1 MPQIKKQKSVKRAWT
16 DEEDQKLVQKI
27 METGPLKWDY
37 ISSQIGGVRTG
48 KQCRERWHNQL
59 NPLLKRNVWN
69 VEEEW
74 LLYLMKQRVSNHWS
88 DMAIELLGR
97 SDNTIKNYW
106 NSNQKRF

>member
-1 MPQIKKQKSVKRAWT
+1 
-16 DEEDQKLVQKI
+16 

-37 ISSQIGGVRTG
+37 ISTQLGGVRTG

-106 NSNQKRF
+106 NSNQKRFQASYAKFLNEYLDNILKQHEQN

>member
-1 MPQIKKQKSVKRAWT
+1 MNPSMIKGPWSQ
-16 DEEDQKLVQKI
+16 EEDDRLAYNVKKF
-27 METGPLKWDY
+27 GAKNWSY
-37 ISSQIGGVRTG
+37 IAQALPGRIG

-74 LLYLMKQRVSNHWS
+74 LLYLLKQRVSNHWS